1 MKASS
6 SILNLLNIRPE
17 EAPAFFRL
25 LVFTI
30 FNGLGI
36 ALSFT
41 TINVLVIE
49 HHGIETLPYIY
60 IFSSLILFVGG
71 FIYARQENRQRPIKL
86 LTTVML
92 LAIVWAFSIRGL
104 LHYGSTLGLIGF
116 AFCSYYLI
124 QLLTNLAFSTAAFIL
139 FDVRQG
145 KRLFGPLAVG
155 ESFAQLIGYGLA
167 PVIQSF
173 FSIQDAL
180 FVAGGSFVISW
191 WLLYRLIKSHSEQFE
206 ANRPI
211 ESDDDR
217 LSLQTIN
224 LRHIINLFKSDA
236 FARSVSILSI
246 IAALLYFTIHYAFL
260 DRLEFQFENLKD
272 IALYFSICLVVAQ
285 VINIL
290 IKLFVASRVLN
301 RFGVKIAILILPAFL
316 LIINASGLIGLIF
329 GIHDMTFFI
338 WIFGLSFLADE
349 ALRSSLYIPTYM
361 TLFQPMARN
370 RRRESHT
377 LSKGIMEPLGIGIA
391 GLIIILL
398 KTLGIFDLEKLTICI
413 LLFTGLWCLWSFKV
427 IHAYLR
433 LLYDALKFRILNKQS
448 TELSRDE
455 IQRLRSKFNQCE
467 DPMELLYIAK
477 ILDSRL
483 SSKQQSNLVQLL
495 LSSDNETIQ
504 ENGIRYIQEHKMDA
518 FISQLRLFINSDSDL
533 LATRAI
539 YTLAALREEDI
550 VDEFKNVSVDS
561 TEKQDAIIGATLKYG
576 GLHGAVKTGQ
586 LFLEKIGSNDPTER
600 IRAAR
605 ILGDIENPQYYHPI
619 IKLLNDP
626 DIDIQKTAV
635 KAAGKIKQPKLLPHI
650 IAKINAP
657 RLYADISKACSGMH
671 EDVMPIIRSLAP
683 SASNQTLK
691 KYMSLASKVGGKEA
705 ISFLISG
712 LNSDEHNIRTAAVN
726 GLHKLKYRAGGDHIT
741 LMNRSIDDIIDVINC
756 INIRSGHTEL
766 DDAISNEI
774 GAILRPQMLKLLGSI
789 YGHRVINKVSE
800 NLNIAEGDF
809 RSNALELL
817 ENTISNY
824 HSKRIIPLF
833 EDDFIVASRDTVTAS
848 VRHATDLIFQ
858 ASKGNISDWLKAMSI
873 RVSRDLG
880 IIETDHWIQKVRPIH
895 SKILD
900 EEVDLYIQ
908 QMS

>member
-1 MKASS
+1 MKASN
-6 SILNLLNIRPE
+6 SILNLLNIRLE

-60 IFSSLILFVGG
+60 LFSSLILFIGG

-86 LTTVML
+86 LTTVMI
-92 LAIVWAFSIRGL
+92 LAVVWAFSIRGL
-104 LHYGSTLGLIGF
+104 LYYGSTLGLIGF
-116 AFCSYYLI
+116 AFCTYYLV
-124 QLLTNLAFSTAAFIL
+124 QLLTNLAFSTSAFIL

-173 FSIQDAL
+173 FTIQDSL

-191 WLLYRLIKSHSEQFE
+191 ILLHRLIRSHSDQFD

-224 LRHIINLFKSDA
+224 FRHIINLFKSDA

-272 IALYFSICLVVAQ
+272 IAFYFSICLVVAQ
-285 VINIL
+285 IINIM

-301 RFGVKIAILILPAFL
+301 RFGVKIAILILPVFL
-316 LIINASGLIGLIF
+316 MIINAAGLIGLIF
-329 GIHDMTFFI
+329 GIHDLTFFI

-391 GLIIILL
+391 GLIILLL
-398 KTLGIFDLEKLTICI
+398 KALGIFDLEKLTICI

-455 IQRLRSKFNQCE
+455 IQRLRSKFNQSR
-467 DPMELLYIAK
+467 DPMELLYIAN
-477 ILDSRL
+477 ILEGRL
-483 SSKQQSNLVQLL
+483 SLTQQTFLVNNLLE
-495 LSSDNETIQ
+495 SDNETIQ
-504 ENGIRYIQEHKMDA
+504 ENGIRYIQENKMEA
-518 FISQLRLFINSDSDL
+518 FIPQLRKYINGNSDQIS
-533 LATRAI
+533 ARAI

-550 VDEFKNVSVDS
+550 VDEFDSVSFKS
-561 TEKQDAIIGATLKYG
+561 NEKQDAIIGATLKYG
-576 GLHGAVKTGQ
+576 GLRGAVKTGQ
-586 LFLEKIGSNDPTER
+586 IFLEKIGSEKSADR
-600 IRAAR
+600 IRAAK

-619 IKLLNDP
+619 IKLLDDP
-626 DIDIQKTAV
+626 DIDIQKTAI

-650 IAKINAP
+650 IAKIDAP
-657 RLYADISKACSGMH
+657 RLYADISKTCSNMR
-671 EDVMPIIRSLAP
+671 EEVMPIIRSQAP
-683 SASNQTLK
+683 NASNSTLK
-691 KYMSLASKVGGKEA
+691 KYMALASKVGGKDA
-705 ISFLISG
+705 ITFLISG
-712 LNSDEHNIRTAAVN
+712 LNSEEHNIRYAGIN
-726 GLHKLKYRAGGDHIT
+726 GLHKLKYRAGDDHNQLII
-741 LMNRSIDDIIDVINC
+741 RSIDTIIDTINN
-756 INIRSGHTEL
+756 INIHSDHKEL
-766 DDAISNEI
+766 NDAIFNEI
-774 GAILRPQMLKLLGSI
+774 GAILRPQMLKLLGSL

-833 EDDFIVASRDTVTAS
+833 EDNFIKASRNNETSS
-848 VRHATDLIFQ
+848 VKNATDVIFQ
-858 ASKGNISDWLKAMSI
+858 ASKGNISDWLKAMAI

-880 IIETDHWIQKVRPIH
+880 IMETDHWIQKVRPIH
-895 SKILD
+895 SRILD